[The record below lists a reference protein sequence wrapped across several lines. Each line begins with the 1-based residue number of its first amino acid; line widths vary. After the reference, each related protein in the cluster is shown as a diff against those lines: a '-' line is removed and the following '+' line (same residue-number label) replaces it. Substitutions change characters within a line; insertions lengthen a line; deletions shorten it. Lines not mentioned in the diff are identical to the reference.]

1 MSYDLVENLLWRD
14 LAIFL
19 FFGAVLGG
27 AVGLLLIFRP
37 QLFWRIN
44 RVANKWLTLRVAER
58 PFDRYISVERWF
70 YRLHR
75 PFGLFFAIGA
85 VYVMGFFATAYD
97 KKATMQALVQ
107 FAPAVVLDFLLD
119 ALVILLLV
127 GAALALLVGLLL
139 WLRPNQLRRMDEV
152 ANRWLSS
159 RRATRVFD
167 VPHNQIDRYVAHH
180 ARMSG
185 WVMLAGS
192 GYLFVAILMILG

>member
-1 MSYDLVENLLWRD
+1 MSYDLVENLLWHD

-19 FFGAVLGG
+19 FLGAVLGG
-27 AVGLLLIFRP
+27 VIGLLLIFRP

-44 RVANKWLTLRVAER
+44 RVANSWITLRVAER
-58 PFDRYISVERWF
+58 PLDRYISVERWF

-97 KKATMQALVQ
+97 KTAAMHALVPY
-107 FAPAVVLDFLLD
+107 APAVVLDFLLD
-119 ALVILLLV
+119 ALVIVLLV
-127 GAALALLVGLLL
+127 GAALALFVGLLL
-139 WLRPNQLRRMDEV
+139 WLRPNQLRRIDEV

-159 RRATRVFD
+159 RRATKVLD
-167 VPHNQIDRYVAHH
+167 VPHNQVDRYVAHH
-180 ARMSG
+180 ARVSG

>member
-27 AVGLLLIFRP
+27 GVGLLLIFKP

-44 RVANKWLTLRVAER
+44 RVANKWLTMRVAER
-58 PFDRYISVERWF
+58 PLDRYISVERWF

-75 PFGLFFAIGA
+75 PFGLFFATGA
-85 VYVMGFFATAYD
+85 VYVMGFFAMAYD
-97 KKATMQALVQ
+97 KAATMNALAPY
-107 FAPAVVLDFLLD
+107 APAVLLDFLLD
-119 ALVILLLV
+119 ALVILLLI
-127 GAALALLVGLLL
+127 GAVLALVGGLLL
-139 WLRPNQLRRMDEV
+139 WLRPNRLRLIDAV

-167 VPHNQIDRYVAHH
+167 VPHNQVDRYVAHH
-180 ARMSG
+180 ARVSG

>member
-19 FFGAVLGG
+19 FMGAVLGG
-27 AVGLLLIFRP
+27 AVGLLLIFKP

-58 PFDRYISVERWF
+58 PLDRYISVERWF

-75 PFGLFFAIGA
+75 PFGLFFTIGA

-97 KKATMQALVQ
+97 KAAAMHALVPY
-107 FAPAVVLDFLLD
+107 APAVLVDYLLD

-127 GAALALLVGLLL
+127 GAALALFGGLLL
-139 WLRPNQLRRMDEV
+139 WLRPNQMRNIDAV

-159 RRATRVFD
+159 RRATKVFD
-167 VPHNQIDRYVAHH
+167 VPHNQVDRYVAHH
-180 ARMSG
+180 ARVSG